1 MFKIPDVVVRVRPS
15 GDINL
20 YECADTLTVGHQ
32 CSVVVPS
39 LASHCVGPN
48 KTYFYQKRILT
59 LKYFIFFLTYIPY
72 SVGSIGLVDTEQ

>member
-1 MFKIPDVVVRVRPS
+1 MFKIPDVVMRVRPS

-32 CSVVVPS
+32 WCCCPS

-48 KTYFYQKRILT
+48 KTYFHQKRILR